1 MTDPAPSSSEQP
13 TQQIVPPSPPMMQGI
28 QPPTGLN
35 LSAKV
40 QGSKLESLQAAM
52 GELLRCSTA
61 REANRRVQ
69 SGTIS
74 LLDRTRRDQD
84 IQQLRFKRSKPAQAV

>member
-1 MTDPAPSSSEQP
+1 
-13 TQQIVPPSPPMMQGI
+13 MMQGI

-35 LSAKV
+35 LSAKHKAANWKV
-40 QGSKLESLQAAM
+40 YKQQWENYSIAAQLEKQ
-52 GELLRCSTA
+52 
-61 REANRRVQ
+61 NRRVQ

-84 IQQLRFKRSKPAQAV
+84 IQQL